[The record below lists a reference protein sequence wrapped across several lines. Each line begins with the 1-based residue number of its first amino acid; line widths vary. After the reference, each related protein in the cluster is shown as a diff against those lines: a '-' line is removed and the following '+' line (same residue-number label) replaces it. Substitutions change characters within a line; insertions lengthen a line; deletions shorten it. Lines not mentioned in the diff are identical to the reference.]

1 MPLKAIKED
10 PSIFYYAL
18 AIFCIFLLLL
28 EVVGLLGGEAFKIA
42 VLIGFAIL
50 AALAP
55 NLQSLTIG
63 KEGVVAALH
72 ERIDKQAKNVSDI
85 ELLLPLLLPE
95 TEVTHI
101 VNLLQKSTSDYKG
114 SGALRKELRRLASV
128 GLVFRK
134 SGIQIH
140 DIKDGETF
148 DLKNHVELT
157 DLGRRL
163 AKRILEIRENEGGLK
178 RPETEP
184 PPGKTAVPLEA

>member
-1 MPLKAIKED
+1 MPLKAIKKD

-18 AIFCIFLLLL
+18 AFFCILLLLL

-101 VNLLQKSTSDYKG
+101 VNLLQKSTSEYKG

-148 DLKNHVELT
+148 DLKNYVELT

-178 RPETEP
+178 RPETELP
-184 PPGKTAVPLEA
+184 PAKTAVSLEI